1 MHVYAVVSDQMIG
14 RRVRV
19 NVPATL
25 LSAGRGRK
33 EGIHALLGKE
43 RRSYSTSERV
53 APLSMMESTWSSCAL
68 LASRRPDPKAE
79 DKARPAAV
87 LSLGD
92 LLRGRLR

>member
-33 EGIHALLGKE
+33 KGIHALLGKE

-53 APLSMMESTWSSCAL
+53 APLKHDGKHL
-68 LASRRPDPKAE
+68 
-79 DKARPAAV
+79 V
-87 LSLGD
+87 F
-92 LLRGRLR
+92 LRTPSE